1 MTPTPHPTADDLR
14 AALARFEAE
23 AVPRAVHTGRYRLR
37 YWAWGDGPTVVFVH
51 GMADTTRSF
60 AMQMAALVDRGF
72 RCLGY
77 ELPNGLDDDA
87 VLGMYR
93 HHHYGDDLVA
103 LLDHLGL
110 GTAFVQGS
118 SFGSTITLSAVA
130 RYPDRFPRVVLQGAF
145 PRRPLLRIERG
156 LARLARYWGGRMS
169 QLPIRAKVMERIE
182 KQQFVGCPDEV
193 FRFLIDCSGT
203 TPIRAAALRTL
214 IIDKIDLRPMLNR
227 IRQPVL
233 MIGGD
238 RDALVPRRFEAEL
251 EHLLPDVRRVEFA
264 PCGHYPQYTVP
275 GPMAEAVAEF
285 LRR

>member
-1 MTPTPHPTADDLR
+1 LTPNPHPTVADLH
-14 AALARFEAE
+14 AAIDRFDREATPS
-23 AVPRAVHTGRYRLR
+23 ACHTGRYRLR
-37 YWAWGDGPTVVFVH
+37 YWTWGTGPTVVFVH

-60 AMQMAALVDRGF
+60 AMQMAAMVDHGF
-72 RCLGY
+72 RCVGY

-103 LLDHLGL
+103 LLDHLNL

-118 SFGSTITLSAVA
+118 SFGSTITQSAVA
-130 RYPDRFPRVVLQGAF
+130 RYPDRFPRVVLQGGF
-145 PRRPLLRIERG
+145 PRRPLNRVERG
-156 LARLARYWGGRMS
+156 LARLARYWGGRMKN
-169 QLPIRAKVMERIE
+169 LPIRTKVMERLE

-193 FRFLIDCSGT
+193 FRYLIACSGE
-203 TPIRAAALRTL
+203 TPCRAAALRTL
-214 IIDKIDLRPMLNR
+214 IIDKIDLRPMLPG

-238 RDALVPRRFEAEL
+238 RDALVPRAMEAEL
-251 EHLLPDVRRVEFA
+251 EQLLPDVRRVEFA

-275 GPMAEAVAEF
+275 RPMADALADF
-285 LRR
+285 LKN

>member
-1 MTPTPHPTADDLR
+1 MTPSPHPTVDDLH
-14 AALARFEAE
+14 AAVARFESE
-23 AVPRAVHTGRYRLR
+23 AVPGSFHTARYCLR
-37 YWAWGDGPTVVFVH
+37 YWSWGRGPTVVFVH

-60 AMQMAALVDRGF
+60 AMQMAAMVDRGF
-72 RCLGY
+72 RCVGY

-93 HHHYGDDLVA
+93 HPHYGDDLVA
-103 LLDHLGL
+103 LLDHLSL
-110 GTAFVQGS
+110 DTAFVQGS

-130 RYPDRFPRVVLQGAF
+130 RYPGRFPRVVLQGGF
-145 PRRPLLRIERG
+145 PRRPLIRIERG
-156 LARLARYWGGRMS
+156 LARLARYWGGRMKD
-169 QLPIRAKVMERIE
+169 LPIRTKVMERLE

-193 FRFLIDCSGT
+193 FRYLITCSGT

-214 IIDKIDLRPMLNR
+214 IIDKIDLRPMLPG

-238 RDALVPRRFEAEL
+238 RDSLVPREMEADL
-251 EHLLPDVRRVEFA
+251 ERLLPDVRRVEFS

-275 GPMAEAVAEF
+275 RPMADAMAEF